1 MEERAATIDLCTG
14 AHAEPHAGEVARR
27 HNDRKRARGRR
38 RRHGARGLDL
48 LGIDGL
54 RGPRRLNIDLVNLR
68 LRRLDHLSLNR
79 PGLPRERHH
88 ETRTRVYS
96 CWHHYSQRLA
106 RRRSTNVELRARQ
119 CPGRYGHRKVAFHPR
134 GSVRLLYGRSVCA
147 AIYLR
152 GSAAAAIY
160 GAVRGYYTGP
170 CSVRGYTGPF
180 SVASRRDSR
189 RAAIIQLFELLCQSC
204 NFRSSLCFAAR
215 VHVQPQGVLANH
227 KTGI

>member
-14 AHAEPHAGEVARR
+14 AHAEPHARKMARR
-27 HNDRKRARGRR
+27 HDDRKRARGRR
-38 RRHGARGLDL
+38 RRHGARRLDL

-54 RGPRRLNIDLVNLR
+54 RGPRRRNIDLVNLR
-68 LRRLDHLSLNR
+68 LRRLDHLSLNG
-79 PGLPRERHH
+79 PGLGQRHH
-88 ETRTRVYS
+88 ELGSRVNS
-96 CWHHYSQRLA
+96 CRYHHRQRLA
-106 RRRSTNVELRARQ
+106 RRRSANVELRARQ
-119 CPGRYGHRKVAFHPR
+119 CPGRYGHRKMAFHPR

-189 RAAIIQLFELLCQSC
+189 RAAIIQLFELCQSC
-204 NFRSSLCFAAR
+204 NFRSCLCFAAR

>member
-1 MEERAATIDLCTG
+1 MEVRAATNLILCTG

-27 HNDRKRARGRR
+27 HDDRKRARGRR
-38 RRHGARGLDL
+38 RRHGARRLDL

-119 CPGRYGHRKVAFHPR
+119 CPGRYGHRKMAFHPR

-147 AIYLR
+147 AIYLQR
-152 GSAAAAIY
+152 LY
-160 GAVRGYYTGP
+160 GAVTRLNWGP

-204 NFRSSLCFAAR
+204 NFRSCLCFAAR

>member
-1 MEERAATIDLCTG
+1 M
-14 AHAEPHAGEVARR
+14 
-27 HNDRKRARGRR
+27 
-38 RRHGARGLDL
+38 
-48 LGIDGL
+48 
-54 RGPRRLNIDLVNLR
+54 
-68 LRRLDHLSLNR
+68 
-79 PGLPRERHH
+79 
-88 ETRTRVYS
+88 
-96 CWHHYSQRLA
+96 
-106 RRRSTNVELRARQ
+106 
-119 CPGRYGHRKVAFHPR
+119 AFHPR

-152 GSAAAAIY
+152 GSAAAAKAKY

-204 NFRSSLCFAAR
+204 NFRSCLCFAAR